1 MLELAM
7 NHIVEVALGSLIGGS
22 FYRAITIACDNT
34 CAPNVQE
41 INPEPEENKIEE
53 RDVSDNESIHTRV
66 IPGYDVGTE
75 CLIHIDI
82 TITKDL
88 SNLRESIFKL
98 FQNKFNILIMF
109 IHVFN

>member
-53 RDVSDNESIHTRV
+53 RDISDNESIHTRV
-66 IPGYDVGTE
+66 IPGYDVGTR
-75 CLIHIDI
+75 LP
-82 TITKDL
+82 
-88 SNLRESIFKL
+88 NPYRYNY
-98 FQNKFNILIMF
+98 NKGF
-109 IHVFN
+109 IEPKRINF